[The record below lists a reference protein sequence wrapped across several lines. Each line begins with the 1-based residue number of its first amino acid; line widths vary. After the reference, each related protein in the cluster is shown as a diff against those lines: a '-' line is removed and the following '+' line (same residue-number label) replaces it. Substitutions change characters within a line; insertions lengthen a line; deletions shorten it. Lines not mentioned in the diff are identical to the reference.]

1 LKITAFIGK
10 GKLFLFG
17 LFSVEKSYIQHKIEG
32 NTMRLLKLFAIII
45 ALNLELI
52 AQGNFHVTSV
62 TPPAQSMNFLPSLEI
77 VINFSDP
84 VDVTSFNDTTFQVW
98 GRWSGSHYGTIIPY
112 NNHSSILFTP
122 EDNFFFGEL
131 ITVSL
136 SKGIKDEQGN
146 NLQFGYAWNFWTRT
160 LPGTMSLI
168 RTSTINVRRAG
179 EGWIQTYG
187 TYAGDLDDDGWSDF
201 IVPNENAND
210 IRVFMND
217 KKGSYEDFTI
227 FNITGGSRPSTN
239 EGFDYNLDG
248 LMDFTCGNS
257 TNNQVTVFTGD
268 GTGSFSNIQNYTAAN
283 GIRGLVIID
292 TNGDGFPDIV
302 TANRDAS
309 NVSILINNTDGTFA
323 SPINF
328 EGNGNGE
335 TAAAASDVNGDGIVD
350 LFLGAI
356 YSDEVMLWIGDGNGA
371 FIFSDKVTVGNS
383 PWMVVSGDVNN
394 DGTPDVIC
402 ANSSGSSFSVVL
414 CDSLGNLSLPTNF
427 SVGNFPLSVD
437 LGDVDGD
444 LDLDIVTS
452 NFTGA
457 NFTLYENDGTGNF
470 INRNDLPSNLA
481 GSCAVFHD
489 RDNDGDMDMTCI
501 DEREDLL
508 ILFTNEPVTDVNENK
523 NIPDKFILYQNYPNP
538 FNPTTK
544 IKFTIPAVIASGAKQ
559 SQFVSLQI
567 YDVLGSEVATLVN
580 EEKEPGSYSV
590 QFSTSSIKHLPSSG
604 MYFYTL
610 NVGEFSQTKKMILL
624 K

>member
-1 LKITAFIGK
+1 MKSVYL
-10 GKLFLFG
+10 LFLIYVFCLQVFARGSFG
-17 LFSVEKSYIQHKIEG
+17 V
-32 NTMRLLKLFAIII
+32 NT
-45 ALNLELI
+45 
-52 AQGNFHVTSV
+52 VS
-62 TPPAQSMNFLPSLEI
+62 PPSQSMNFLPTLEI
-77 VINFSDP
+77 TINFSST
-84 VDVTSFNDTTFQVW
+84 VDIASFNDTTFQVW
-98 GRWSGSHYGTIIPY
+98 GRWSGVHKGTISTY
-112 NNHSSILFTP
+112 NSSTSILFTP
-122 EDNFFFGEL
+122 DENFFFGEQV
-131 ITVSL
+131 TVSL
-136 SKGIKDEQGN
+136 SKGIKDSQGN
-146 NLQFGYAWNFWTRT
+146 YLQTGFAWNFWTRT
-160 LPGTMSLI
+160 LSSSMELI
-168 RTSTINVRRAG
+168 RTSTINVRQPG

-187 TYAGDLDDDGWSDF
+187 TYAGDLDKDGWSDF

-217 KKGSYEDFTI
+217 LQGGYENFSVYPI
-227 FNITGGSRPSTN
+227 NGGSRPSTN

-248 LMDFTCGNS
+248 KMDFTCGNS

-268 GTGSFSNIQNYTAAN
+268 GTGNFTNIQNYTADN

-309 NVSILINNTDGTFA
+309 NVSVLMNNTDGTFA
-323 SPINF
+323 SAVNF

-335 TAAAASDVNGDGIVD
+335 TAAATSDVNGDGKMD

-356 YSDEVMLWIGDGNGA
+356 YSDEVILWFGDGNGG

-394 DGTPDVIC
+394 DGIPDVVC

-414 CDSLGNLSLPTNF
+414 CDSSGNLSSSVNY
-427 SVGNFPLSVD
+427 SVGQFPISVD

-444 LDLDIVTS
+444 LDLDIVTG

-457 NFTLYENDGTGNF
+457 NFTLYENDGTGIF
-470 INRNDLPSNLA
+470 INRDDLPSNLA

-489 RDNDGDMDMTCI
+489 RDNDGDMDMTGI

-508 ILFTNEPVTDVNENK
+508 ILFTNGQVTNVNEIENV
-523 NIPDKFILYQNYPNP
+523 PEGFTLYQNYPNP
-538 FNPTTK
+538 FNPET
-544 IKFTIPAVIASGAKQ
+544 
-559 SQFVSLQI
+559 SLQYAVGNGQYVTLKI
-567 YDVLGSEVATLVN
+567 YDVLGNEITTLVS
-580 EEKEPGSYSV
+580 EEK
-590 QFSTSSIKHLPSSG
+590 STGGYKVEFNGTGLPSG

-610 NVGEFSQTKKMILL
+610 RAGDYSETKKMILL